1 MRHAIPGQSAV
12 RPLNACVPVL
22 LLLLTA
28 GCQMVHNGPLEA
40 KASDEWV
47 RSYDLDAGGE
57 FQIVGAAGTVD
68 IQGRVGDR
76 VEVRAERVARAAS
89 ESTATELV
97 PRIKIREDLSP
108 QKIVLQT
115 EGLGGIVLGV
125 EVAVNY
131 HVMLPAA
138 SRIRVRTTDGALTI
152 DNISGQVVASSV
164 NGQIT
169 GRGLSGGVEA
179 RTVNG
184 SLVIDLVAF
193 SQNPVDLRATN
204 GRIELALPAAADANI
219 LANATNGAIEIKEL
233 AFEPLGDQTKR
244 RVRGRIN
251 AGGPPIELS
260 VVNGAILVHSRQ

>member
-1 MRHAIPGQSAV
+1 MAR
-12 RPLNACVPVL
+12 
-22 LLLLTA
+22 
-28 GCQMVHNGPLEA
+28 NGPLEA
-40 KASDEWV
+40 KTSDEWV
-47 RSYDLDAGGE
+47 RSYALEAGGE

-68 IQGRVGDR
+68 IQGGAGDR
-76 VEVRAERVARAAS
+76 VEVRAERIARAATQ
-89 ESTATELV
+89 STATDLL
-97 PRIKIREDLSP
+97 PRIKIREDISP

-152 DNISGQVVASSV
+152 DNVSGQVVASSV
-164 NGQIT
+164 NGQIA

-184 SLVIDLVAF
+184 SVMIDLAAF
-193 SQNPVDLRATN
+193 SLNPVDLRATN
-204 GRIELALPAAADANI
+204 GRIDLALPATANANV

-233 AFEPLGDQTKR
+233 DFEPLGDQTKR

-260 VVNGAILVHSRQ
+260 VVNGAILVHPRQ